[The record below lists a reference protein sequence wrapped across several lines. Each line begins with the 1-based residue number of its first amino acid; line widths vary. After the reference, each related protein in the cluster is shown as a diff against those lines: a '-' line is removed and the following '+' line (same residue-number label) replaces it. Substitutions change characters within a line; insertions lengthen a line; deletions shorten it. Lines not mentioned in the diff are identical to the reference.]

1 LIDESARESVQSRL
15 KLILAYDGTQFSGS
29 QRQSGNR
36 TVQGVLEEAIASLI
50 NGPVKVAMAGRT
62 DAGVHALGQVAS
74 CEDIRCDLE
83 PTRLRL
89 ALNAQLPADVSVLE
103 IARAASPF
111 DPRRDARWRR
121 YRYRIWVGPRQ
132 PLMISQSLQ
141 MNGPLN
147 VMRML
152 HGAVR
157 FNGEHDFASFAGLGK
172 GVPGAHDLG
181 PRGTVRTIY
190 RAHVRSRTSQEYR
203 GQVIEI
209 DIVGDAFL
217 PGQVRSMVGALLD
230 VGRGKVQPD
239 WIEELISAADR
250 RRGPKAA
257 PPHGLTLVEVG
268 YEDWDPE
275 RISKRETGTLW

>member
-1 LIDESARESVQSRL
+1 LADESSRESAGSKL
-15 KLILAYDGTQFSGS
+15 KLVLAYDGSKFSGS
-29 QRQSGNR
+29 QRQRGNR
-36 TVQGVLEEAIASLI
+36 TVQGDLEDAIARLS

-74 CEDIRCDLE
+74 CDDPRCDLE

-89 ALNAQLPADVSVLE
+89 ALNNQLPADISVLE
-103 IARAASPF
+103 VGRVESTF
-111 DPRRDARWRR
+111 DPRRDARWRH
-121 YRYRIWVGPRQ
+121 YRYRIWVGPRH
-132 PLMISQSLQ
+132 PLLISQSLQ
-141 MNGPLN
+141 VNGPLN

-157 FNGEHDFASFAGLGK
+157 FEGEHDFASFAGLGK
-172 GVPGAHDLG
+172 GVPGSSDIG
-181 PRGTVRTIY
+181 SRGTVRRIH
-190 RAHVRSRTSQEYR
+190 RAKVRSRTSREYQ

-239 WIEELISAADR
+239 WIDELIAIADR

-257 PPHGLTLVEVG
+257 APHGLTLVEVG

-275 RISKRETGTLW
+275 RIS